1 MWYLP
6 AWNDNHRKLNRVLDA
21 EMSLGIYLLEMTT
34 TENLQIKM
42 TKKIKGIYLLEMTT
56 TENFLHDP
64 LVIVDGIYLLEM
76 TTTENW
82 CIVILF

>member
-1 MWYLP
+1 
-6 AWNDNHRKLNRVLDA
+6 
-21 EMSLGIYLLEMTT
+21 
-34 TENLQIKM
+34 M

-76 TTTENW
+76 TTTEN
-82 CIVILF
+82 